1 MKLDMQ
7 PTLVL
12 AFLLLFGG
20 CSIFSSEEPVL
31 IRVQNSSSLEMED
44 VTVRF
49 PEQEVMYGDIDSGE
63 YSSYTDIS
71 KAYRYA
77 YFETIAGDKKVVL
90 QPIDYVGESYLEE
103 GKYTYVLNIHEE
115 SYQQDDYP
123 FALTLSL
130 QRD

>member
-1 MKLDMQ
+1 
-7 PTLVL
+7 
-12 AFLLLFGG
+12 
-20 CSIFSSEEPVL
+20 
-31 IRVQNSSSLEMED
+31 MED

-49 PEQEVMYGDIDSGE
+49 PEQEVTYGDIAPGE
-63 YSSYTDIS
+63 NSSYTDIS

-77 YFETIAGDKKVVL
+77 YVEAIAGDKKVVL

-103 GKYTYVLNIHEE
+103 GKYTYVLDIHEE